1 MCFENV
7 KSVHVYVNHLFMT
20 HIYDKINKDM
30 DFAKRN
36 EIAKRQEERHRVLLE
51 KRERFTDA
59 EEKFRQFFLDID
71 KNEALLFGN
80 PPETKTE
87 STRRIIEL
95 LLKNPEEY
103 KRKTAEIYA
112 KYPQL
117 ASSEFTEALKTMWK
131 YQYEYYK
138 ELVDYLNMT
147 NEDYETLFSPEY
159 KKKTFEMAKKGLFL
173 FYEETP
179 DMEEVLTDDTDKNIE
194 FVLNCISMDDFGPL
208 RQMLMYLYTEEDPTD
223 FLRTVKTRDF
233 KEAIDCL
240 INGCYGSCA
249 RTMLALIENEHTN
262 ASNINRDFFKD
273 KITKGADRAIEISKQ
288 LGKIHV
294 SYFAECW
301 KLMNDYYQ
309 EITAS
314 SAKKSTRFINRN
326 EVVHGVYWD
335 AILPDKKACTELVL
349 FYISFKAISF
359 LLQEVYD
366 MRARVNEEFNL
377 IIAKEL
383 SERA

>member
-1 MCFENV
+1 MCALIICLWYI
-7 KSVHVYVNHLFMT
+7 S
-20 HIYDKINKDM
+20 YDKINKDM
-30 DFAKRN
+30 DFAKRM
-36 EIAKRQEERHRVLLE
+36 EIAKRQEERHRALLQ
-51 KRERFTDA
+51 KRERFSDA
-59 EEKFRQFFLDID
+59 EEKYRQFFLDID
-71 KNEALLFGN
+71 KNEAHLFGDL
-80 PPETKTE
+80 PERKTE

-103 KRKTAEIYA
+103 KRKTAEIHA

-117 ASSEFTEALKTMWK
+117 TSSEFTEALKTIWK

-159 KKKTFEMAKKGLFL
+159 KKKTFEMAKNGLFL

-179 DMEEVLTDDTDKNIE
+179 DMEKFLTDDTDKNIE
-194 FVLNCISMDDFGPL
+194 FVLNYISMDDFGPL
-208 RQMLMYLYTEEDPTD
+208 RQMLMYLYTEEDPSD

-233 KEAIDCL
+233 KEAIACL

-262 ASNINRDFFKD
+262 ASNINRDFFED
-273 KITKGADRAIEISKQ
+273 KITKGADRDIELSKQ
-288 LGKIHV
+288 LGEIHV

-309 EITAS
+309 EITAN
-314 SAKKSTRFINRN
+314 SAKKSTRYINRN

-349 FYISFKAISF
+349 FYVSFKAMSF

-366 MRARVNEEFNL
+366 MRARVNEEFDL
-377 IIAKEL
+377 VIAKEL